1 MGFIN
6 NYSPLRYPGG
16 KAAAADF
23 FARVLSSN
31 NIGSDGV
38 YCEPFSGGAGV
49 ALTLLLTNRVD
60 TIVINDL
67 DLCIAAF
74 WTSFLE
80 NTHEFIEKIKRCT
93 ISINAW
99 KRYRSTYD
107 NALSLDLTDPQQRL
121 KLGFATFFLNR
132 TNRGGILPFAGPIGG
147 REQAGKYKID
157 ARFKK
162 DVLIER
168 LRKIAALKSRIIFS
182 SKDALEFL
190 HDFTQI
196 GLPVKKTFI
205 YLDPPYYKRG
215 KELYLNFYSPQDHAV
230 LADHIIQ
237 FNHCRWL
244 MTYDDCPEIR
254 QIYNHPQVNVQE
266 FHLRY
271 SIQQPR
277 KAVEI
282 MITPKH
288 LVL

>member
-23 FARVLSSN
+23 FAQVLSNN
-31 NIGSDGV
+31 NIGSDGI
-38 YCEPFSGGAGV
+38 YCEPFAGGAGV
-49 ALTLLLTNRVD
+49 ALTLLLTDRVD
-60 TIVINDL
+60 TIVINDF
-67 DLCIAAF
+67 DPCIAAF
-74 WTSFLE
+74 WTSLLE
-80 NTHEFIEKIKRCT
+80 NADEFIEKVKRCT
-93 ISINAW
+93 VSINTW
-99 KRYRSTYD
+99 KRHRTTYD
-107 NALSLDLTDPQQRL
+107 SASSLDLAEPRQRL

-168 LRKIAALKSRIIFS
+168 LRKIAALKDRIVFS

-190 HDFTQI
+190 HDFSQL
-196 GLPVKKTFI
+196 GLPTNKTFM

-230 LADHIIQ
+230 LADRIIP
-237 FNHCRWL
+237 FKHCRWL

-254 QIYNHPQVNVQE
+254 QIYDRPQVNLQE

-271 SIQQPR
+271 SIQHPR

-282 MITPKH
+282 MITPKR
-288 LVL
+288 LAL